1 MQALGIRIVNTASL
15 HPIGRVSVERVVQ
28 SVKSTM
34 RKMLATKPTFNWKYL
49 PYICAK
55 GFNTSLSPKTGFAPN
70 VMIVNSENAGK
81 SFLDLGNI
89 VFPHNSIK
97 NNKVHVDQL
106 TKEMAECTR
115 VARKKVID
123 LRNVTNENLNKK
135 IFRRMIR
142 CSC

>member
-1 MQALGIRIVNTASL
+1 
-15 HPIGRVSVERVVQ
+15 
-28 SVKSTM
+28 
-34 RKMLATKPTFNWKYL
+34 
-49 PYICAK
+49 
-55 GFNTSLSPKTGFAPN
+55 
-70 VMIVNSENAGK
+70 MIVNSENAGK

-106 TKEMAECTR
+106 TKEITECTR